1 MTTTHRTALVTG
13 ASQGLGLALAHRLAE
28 QGWALVVDG
37 RNAARS
43 PMPRASFDAPQVV
56 PVTGDIADP
65 AHRRQLAD
73 AAASLGGLDL
83 LVLNAGTLG
92 PSPLPPIAS
101 TRLDDLRT
109 TLEVNVVAQVGLLQ
123 ALLPQLRPG
132 ATIIA
137 VTSDAAVEGYEGWGA
152 YGASKA
158 ALEQVM
164 HVLGA
169 ERPDL
174 RVLRVDPGD
183 MRTAMHQ
190 AAFPGEDISDR
201 PPPEASVPGLIALVT
216 GPQPSGRYQARSR
229 GDDGG
234 GAGVMAATMLPPP
247 ALPAFER
254 GPSR

>member
-1 MTTTHRTALVTG
+1 MWLHRSLRTVLSMTTTHRTALVTG
-13 ASQGLGLALAHRLAE
+13 ASQGLGLALAHRLTE
-28 QGWALVVDG
+28 QGWAVVVDG
-37 RNAARS
+37 RHAAS
-43 PMPRASFDAPQVV
+43 LTDAAASFSGPQVV
-56 PVTGDIADP
+56 PVTGDVADP

-73 AAASLGGLDL
+73 AAASLGGVDL

-101 TRLDDLRT
+101 TSLDELRT
-109 TLEVNVVAQVGLLQ
+109 TLELNVVAQVGVVQ
-123 ALLPQLRPG
+123 ALLPHLRPQ

-158 ALEQVM
+158 ALEQAM

-201 PPPEASVPGLIALVT
+201 PPPEASVPGIIALVT
-216 GPQPSGRYQARSR
+216 GSQPSGRYQAR
-229 GDDGG
+229 
-234 GAGVMAATMLPPP
+234 ALATTEEVPV
-247 ALPAFER
+247 
-254 GPSR
+254 